1 MPDAHNKENSSNITK
16 RVYVIACGVLSIDI
30 KRLAENF
37 NLDISMRF
45 LKGGLHE
52 KPMELRKQ
60 LQTAID
66 EVSGSDQYD
75 RIAIGYGI
83 CGRGTVGVEARDIPL
98 VIPKAHDCI
107 AMFLGSN
114 QAYNDEFSRYP
125 GTYYISAGWYEEKA
139 EPLSQRRRWAYFGDE
154 KIKYDDLV
162 KKYGEKD
169 ARETFKFLNSW
180 KRNYQRA
187 ALIDTGVENSRIYED
202 YAKSMAKEYNWKYEV
217 IKGNL
222 SLLEKLICTDST
234 TNEILVVPPKHR
246 IEHDPKSDG
255 VRVDPILKKTE
266 IGDKQPK
273 SFWVR
278 DNNNRLKNKREID
291 FGLGIDA
298 GGTFTDA
305 AIYDLSADRVCSKN
319 KALTTRWNLT
329 EGIQEALAGLDTEK
343 LKAVEL
349 VAISTTLA
357 TNAIVEGKG
366 QKVGLILMPPYGLFD
381 LGDINYEPKS
391 IVLGRLEITGKEID
405 PVNELQIRR
414 TAREM
419 VKRFQVKAFA
429 VSGFAGTI
437 NPEHELLVQRL
448 LHEET
453 GLFVTCGH
461 ELSDLLN
468 FRTRAMTAVLNARII
483 PRSIDLLDNI
493 EGVLHK
499 HGIKARIVVVKGD
512 GTLMSA
518 EMAME
523 RPVETI
529 LSGPAASV
537 AGAHYLTDC
546 EDAIVV
552 DVGGTTSDIAAF
564 QEGEVK
570 ICKNGADIGGFKTHV
585 QALEIR
591 TAGLGGDSFIS
602 WEKDHFKISPQRV
615 GPIAWLGAKDPGTHK
630 ALEYMMFH
638 PGSYQSTTKT
648 MQILIKT
655 GAVDNM
661 SLTHQEK
668 EIVKLLEKR
677 PYSLDELAKYVETP
691 HRMLLHLTHLEDN
704 FIIQRCGLTPTDL
717 LHVTKKFDRWDNKA
731 SLKICELVSQIT
743 GLEITELAEK
753 LLEQF
758 IKKLAKEILEKE
770 LVEKTGH
777 PDLKESKSCQV
788 IIDHILSGADE
799 DHVLQ
804 AKLSKPIIA
813 IGAPVKNFLPGAA
826 KLLNAR
832 LIIPKNEDVANAVGA
847 ITSKIMIR
855 RKATIKPDQEGGFL
869 IEGLEGNRQ
878 FLKFD
883 RAVEHAENELVCL
896 VRKIGR
902 ASGTSET
909 SIKIHVEDKIPTTAN
924 GSPVFLGRTLTA
936 QLKGKPD
943 MLPKQKS
950 LGQSALA

>member
-1 MPDAHNKENSSNITK
+1 MSDAHKKENSSNVTK
-16 RVYVIACGVLSIDI
+16 RVHVIACGVLSIDI

-37 NLDISMRF
+37 NLDISMQF

-60 LQTAID
+60 LQAAID
-66 EVSGSDQYD
+66 EVSGSGQYD

-114 QAYNDEFSRYP
+114 QAYKDEFSRYP

-154 KIKYDDLV
+154 KIEYDDLV

-169 ARETFKFLNSW
+169 AKETFKFLNSW

-187 ALIDTGVENSRIYED
+187 VFIDTGVKDSRTYED

-222 SLLEKLICTDST
+222 SLLEKLICTEST
-234 TNEILVVPPKHR
+234 TREILVVPPEHR
-246 IEHDPKSDG
+246 IEQDPKSDG
-255 VRVDPILKKTE
+255 VRADPIWKKTE
-266 IGDKQPK
+266 IGDKKPK
-273 SFWVR
+273 RFWVR
-278 DNNNRLKNKREID
+278 DNDNLLKNKREID

-305 AIYDLSADRVCSKN
+305 VIYDLSADRVCSKN

-329 EGIQEALAGLDTEK
+329 EGIQEALAGLDNEK

-349 VAISTTLA
+349 VAVSTTLA

-381 LGDINYEPKS
+381 PGDIDYEPMS
-391 IVLGRLEITGKEID
+391 IVPGRLEITGKETD
-405 PVNELQIRR
+405 PVNELQVRR
-414 TAREM
+414 IAREM

-493 EGVLHK
+493 EGVLLK
-499 HGIKARIVVVKGD
+499 HGIKALIVVVKGD

-518 EMAME
+518 EMARE

-564 QEGEVK
+564 QKGEVK

-585 QALEIR
+585 KALEIR

-602 WEKDHFKISPQRV
+602 WEKDHFEISPQRV

-630 ALEYMMFH
+630 ALRYMMLH
-638 PGSYQSTTKT
+638 PGSYQSSTKT

-661 SLTHQEK
+661 SLTNQEK

-717 LHVTKKFDRWDNKA
+717 LHVTEKFDRWDKKA
-731 SLKICELVSQIT
+731 SLKICKLVSQIT
-743 GLEITELAEK
+743 GLEVKELAEK
-753 LLEQF
+753 ILEQF

-777 PDLKESKSCQV
+777 PGLKESKSCQV
-788 IIDHILSGADE
+788 IIDHILSGADK

-813 IGAPVKNFLPGAA
+813 IGAPVQNFLPGAA

-855 RKATIKPDQEGGFL
+855 RKVTIKPDQEGGFL

-878 FLKFD
+878 FLKFE

-902 ASGTSET
+902 ASGTSEK
-909 SIKIHVEDKIPTTAN
+909 SIEINVEDKIPATAN

>member
-1 MPDAHNKENSSNITK
+1 
-16 RVYVIACGVLSIDI
+16 
-30 KRLAENF
+30 
-37 NLDISMRF
+37 
-45 LKGGLHE
+45 
-52 KPMELRKQ
+52 
-60 LQTAID
+60 
-66 EVSGSDQYD
+66 
-75 RIAIGYGI
+75 
-83 CGRGTVGVEARDIPL
+83 
-98 VIPKAHDCI
+98 
-107 AMFLGSN
+107 MFLGSN
-114 QAYNDEFSRYP
+114 QAYKDEFSRYP

-169 ARETFKFLNSW
+169 AKETFKFLNSW

-187 ALIDTGVENSRIYED
+187 VFIDTGVEDSRTYED

-222 SLLEKLICTDST
+222 SLLEKLICTEST
-234 TNEILVVPPKHR
+234 TNEILVVPPEHR
-246 IEHDPKSDG
+246 IEQDPKSDV
-255 VRVDPILKKTE
+255 VRADPIWKKTE

-273 SFWVR
+273 RFWVR
-278 DNNNRLKNKREID
+278 DNDNLLKNKREID

-305 AIYDLSADRVCSKN
+305 VIYDLSADRVCSKN

-329 EGIQEALAGLDTEK
+329 EGIQEALAGLDNEK

-349 VAISTTLA
+349 VAVSTTLA

-381 LGDINYEPKS
+381 PGDIDYEPKS
-391 IVLGRLEITGKEID
+391 IVPGRLEITGKETD
-405 PVNELQIRR
+405 PVNELQVRR
-414 TAREM
+414 IAREM

-499 HGIKARIVVVKGD
+499 HGIKALIVVVKGD

-518 EMAME
+518 EMARE

-564 QEGEVK
+564 QKGEVK

-585 QALEIR
+585 KALEIR

-602 WEKDHFKISPQRV
+602 WEKDHFEISPQRV

-630 ALEYMMFH
+630 ALRYMMLH
-638 PGSYQSTTKT
+638 PGSYQSSTKT

-661 SLTHQEK
+661 SLTNQEK

-717 LHVTKKFDRWDNKA
+717 LHVTEKFDRWDKKA
-731 SLKICELVSQIT
+731 SLKICKLVSQIT
-743 GLEITELAEK
+743 GLEVKELAEK
-753 LLEQF
+753 ILEQF

-777 PDLKESKSCQV
+777 PGLKESKSCQV
-788 IIDHILSGADE
+788 IIDHILSGADK

-855 RKATIKPDQEGGFL
+855 RKVTIKPDQEGGFL

-878 FLKFD
+878 FLKFE

-902 ASGTSET
+902 ASGTSEK
-909 SIKIHVEDKIPTTAN
+909 SIEINVEDKIPATAN

>member
-1 MPDAHNKENSSNITK
+1 MSDVHKKENSSNTPK
-16 RVYVIACGVLSIDI
+16 RVHVIACGVLSIDI

-37 NLDISMRF
+37 NLDISMQF

-52 KPMELRKQ
+52 KPTELRKQ
-60 LQTAID
+60 LQEAID
-66 EVSGSDQYD
+66 EVSGSGRYD

-114 QAYNDEFSRYP
+114 RAYKDEFSRYP

-139 EPLSQRRRWAYFGDE
+139 EPLPQRRRWAYFGDE

-187 ALIDTGVENSRIYED
+187 AFIDTGVENSRTYKD
-202 YAKSMAKEYNWKYEV
+202 YAKSMAKEHNWKYEV

-222 SLLEKLICTDST
+222 SLLEKLICAEST
-234 TNEILVVPPKHR
+234 TDEILVVPPKHR

-255 VRVDPILKKTE
+255 VRADPIWKKTE
-266 IGDKQPK
+266 IGYKRPK
-273 SFWVR
+273 RFWIT
-278 DNNNRLKNKREID
+278 DNDYRSGNNREID
-291 FGLGIDA
+291 FGLGIDT

-305 AIYDLSADRVCSKN
+305 VIYDLSTDRVCSKN

-329 EGIQEALAGLDTEK
+329 EGIEEALAGLDTEK
-343 LKAVEL
+343 LKVVEL
-349 VAISTTLA
+349 VAVSTTLA

-366 QKVGLILMPPYGLFD
+366 QEVGLILMPPYGLFD
-381 LGDINYEPKS
+381 PEDIKYEPKS
-391 IVLGRLEITGKEID
+391 TISGRLEITGKEID
-405 PVNELQIRR
+405 PVNDLQVRR
-414 TAREM
+414 VAREM

-437 NPEHELLVQRL
+437 NPEHELQVKRL
-448 LHEET
+448 LHQET

-468 FRTRAMTAVLNARII
+468 FKTRAMTAVLNARII
-483 PRSIDLLDNI
+483 PRSLALLDNI
-493 EGVLHK
+493 EVVLLK
-499 HGIKARIVVVKGD
+499 RGIKAPVVVVKGD

-518 EMAME
+518 EMARE

-537 AGAHYLTDC
+537 AGAQYLTDC

-564 QEGEVK
+564 QKGEVK
-570 ICKNGADIGGFKTHV
+570 VCKNGADIGGFKTHV
-585 QALEIR
+585 KALEIR

-602 WEKDHFKISPQRV
+602 WEKDHFDISSQRV

-630 ALEYMMFH
+630 ALRYMMLH
-638 PGSYQSTTKT
+638 PGSYLGSTKT
-648 MQILIKT
+648 VQLLIKT
-655 GAVDNM
+655 GAVD
-661 SLTHQEK
+661 SVRLTHQEK

-691 HRMLLHLTHLEDN
+691 HRMLLHLANLEDN

-717 LHVTKKFDRWDNKA
+717 LHVTKDFTRWDNKA
-731 SLKICELVSQIT
+731 SLKICELFSQIT
-743 GLEITELAEK
+743 GLGVKELADK

-777 PDLKESKSCQV
+777 PGLRESKSCRA
-788 IIDHILSGADE
+788 IIDHILSGADK
-799 DHVLQ
+799 DHVVQ

-832 LIIPKNEDVANAVGA
+832 LILPKNEDVANAVGA
-847 ITSKIMIR
+847 ITSKIMVR
-855 RKATIKPDQEGGFL
+855 RKVTIKPDQEGGFL

-878 FLKFD
+878 FLKFEQ
-883 RAVEHAENELVCL
+883 AVEHAEHELVSL
-896 VRKIGR
+896 VREIGR
-902 ASGTSET
+902 ASGTSEK
-909 SIKIHVEDKIPTTAN
+909 SIEINIEDKIPAIAN
-924 GSPVFLGRTLTA
+924 GSTVFLGRTITA

-943 MLPKQKS
+943 MLPKQKPF
-950 LGQSALA
+950 GQSALV

>member
-1 MPDAHNKENSSNITK
+1 
-16 RVYVIACGVLSIDI
+16 
-30 KRLAENF
+30 
-37 NLDISMRF
+37 
-45 LKGGLHE
+45 
-52 KPMELRKQ
+52 
-60 LQTAID
+60 
-66 EVSGSDQYD
+66 
-75 RIAIGYGI
+75 
-83 CGRGTVGVEARDIPL
+83 
-98 VIPKAHDCI
+98 
-107 AMFLGSN
+107 
-114 QAYNDEFSRYP
+114 
-125 GTYYISAGWYEEKA
+125 
-139 EPLSQRRRWAYFGDE
+139 
-154 KIKYDDLV
+154 
-162 KKYGEKD
+162 
-169 ARETFKFLNSW
+169 
-180 KRNYQRA
+180 
-187 ALIDTGVENSRIYED
+187 
-202 YAKSMAKEYNWKYEV
+202 
-217 IKGNL
+217 
-222 SLLEKLICTDST
+222 
-234 TNEILVVPPKHR
+234 
-246 IEHDPKSDG
+246 
-255 VRVDPILKKTE
+255 
-266 IGDKQPK
+266 
-273 SFWVR
+273 
-278 DNNNRLKNKREID
+278 
-291 FGLGIDA
+291 
-298 GGTFTDA
+298 
-305 AIYDLSADRVCSKN
+305 
-319 KALTTRWNLT
+319 
-329 EGIQEALAGLDTEK
+329 
-343 LKAVEL
+343 
-349 VAISTTLA
+349 
-357 TNAIVEGKG
+357 
-366 QKVGLILMPPYGLFD
+366 ILMPPYGLFD
-381 LGDINYEPKS
+381 PGDIDYEPKS
-391 IVLGRLEITGKEID
+391 IVSGRLEITGKEID
-405 PVNELQIRR
+405 PVNELQVRLI
-414 TAREM
+414 AREM

-493 EGVLHK
+493 EGVLLK
-499 HGIKARIVVVKGD
+499 HGIKALIVVVKGD

-518 EMAME
+518 EMARE

-564 QEGEVK
+564 QKGEVK

-585 QALEIR
+585 KALEIR

-602 WEKDHFKISPQRV
+602 WEKDHFEISPQRV

-630 ALEYMMFH
+630 ALRYMMYH
-638 PGSYQSTTKT
+638 PGSYQSSTKT

-661 SLTHQEK
+661 SLTNQEK

-717 LHVTKKFDRWDNKA
+717 LHVTEKFDRWDKKA
-731 SLKICELVSQIT
+731 SLKICKLVSQIT
-743 GLEITELAEK
+743 GLEVKELAEK
-753 LLEQF
+753 ILEQF

-777 PDLKESKSCQV
+777 PGLKESKSCQV
-788 IIDHILSGADE
+788 IIDHILSGADK

-813 IGAPVKNFLPGAA
+813 IGAPVQNFLPGAA

-855 RKATIKPDQEGGFL
+855 RKVTIKPDQEGGFL

-878 FLKFD
+878 FLKFE

-902 ASGTSET
+902 ASGTSEK
-909 SIKIHVEDKIPTTAN
+909 SIEINVEDKIPATAN

>member
-1 MPDAHNKENSSNITK
+1 MSDAHKKESSSNAPK
-16 RVYVIACGVLSIDI
+16 RVHVIACGVLSIDI

-37 NLDISMRF
+37 NLDISMQF

-60 LQTAID
+60 LQAAID
-66 EVSGSDQYD
+66 EASGSGQYD

-114 QAYNDEFSRYP
+114 QAYKDEFSRYP

-169 ARETFKFLNSW
+169 AKETFKFLNSW

-187 ALIDTGVENSRIYED
+187 VFIDTGVEDSRTYED

-222 SLLEKLICTDST
+222 SLLEKLICTEST
-234 TNEILVVPPKHR
+234 TREILVVPPEHR
-246 IEHDPKSDG
+246 IEQDPKSDV
-255 VRVDPILKKTE
+255 VRADPIWKKTK

-273 SFWVR
+273 RFWVR
-278 DNNNRLKNKREID
+278 DNDNRLKNKREID

-305 AIYDLSADRVCSKN
+305 VIYDLSADRVCSKN

-349 VAISTTLA
+349 VAVSTTLA

-381 LGDINYEPKS
+381 QGDIDYEPKS
-391 IVLGRLEITGKEID
+391 IVSGRLEITGKEID
-405 PVNELQIRR
+405 PVNELQVRR
-414 TAREM
+414 IAREM

-437 NPEHELLVQRL
+437 NPEHELLVKRF

-493 EGVLHK
+493 EGVLFK
-499 HGIKARIVVVKGD
+499 HGIKALIVVVKGD

-518 EMAME
+518 EMARE

-564 QEGEVK
+564 QKGEVK

-585 QALEIR
+585 KALEIR

-602 WEKDHFKISPQRV
+602 WEKDHFEISPQRV

-630 ALEYMMFH
+630 ALQYMMFH
-638 PGSYQSTTKT
+638 SGSYQSSTKT

-661 SLTHQEK
+661 SLTNQEK

-717 LHVTKKFDRWDNKA
+717 LHVTEKFDRWDKKA
-731 SLKICELVSQIT
+731 SLKICKLVSQIT
-743 GLEITELAEK
+743 GLEVKELAEK
-753 LLEQF
+753 ILEQF

-777 PDLKESKSCQV
+777 PGLKESKSCQM
-788 IIDHILSGADE
+788 IIDYILSGAGK

-804 AKLSKPIIA
+804 TKLSKPIIA
-813 IGAPVKNFLPGAA
+813 IGAPVQNFLPGAA

-855 RKATIKPDQEGGFL
+855 RKVTIKPNQEGGFL

-878 FLKFD
+878 FLKFE

-902 ASGTSET
+902 ASGTSEK
-909 SIKIHVEDKIPTTAN
+909 SIEINVEDKIPATAN

-943 MLPKQKS
+943 MLPKQKP